1 MIRNK
6 ILAKLTPDDRDR
18 LADKIERLTLPAG
31 EVLCEPGRPARFA
44 VFPATGLLSSV
55 VLLQNGAT
63 VEAAAIGNE
72 GMAGLAS
79 LIDENANP
87 YRIVQQIPGEVLRLP
102 AAEFRSLVA
111 ANPRFREVVG
121 RYALTLLQQHAQ
133 NAACNLHHRVEER
146 MCRWLLSTADRVGGD
161 QFAVTQE
168 FLSELLGVSRQ
179 SVNLTA
185 GQLQDA
191 GLIAYRR
198 GNLRI
203 TDRDALERAACEC
216 YQVTK
221 ETYDRLMRP
230 FG

>member
-18 LADKIERLTLPAG
+18 LADKFQRVTLAAG
-31 EVLCEPGRPARFA
+31 EVLCEPGRPAPFA
-44 VFPATGLLSSV
+44 VFPTTGLLSSV

-72 GMAGLAS
+72 GMAGLAAV
-79 LIDENANP
+79 IDEYAHP
-87 YRIVQQIPGEVLRLP
+87 YRIVQQVPGEVLQLP
-102 AAEFRSLVA
+102 AAEFRSLLI
-111 ANPRFREVVG
+111 ANPRVREVVG
-121 RYALTLLQQHAQ
+121 RYTLSLLQQHAQ

-146 MCRWLLSTADRVGGD
+146 MCRWLLSTADRIGQD

-168 FLSELLGVSRQ
+168 FLSEMLGVSRQ

-203 TDRDALERAACEC
+203 SDRAALERVACEC
-216 YQVTK
+216 YGVTK
-221 ETYDRLMRP
+221 EAYERLMRL
-230 FG
+230 GG